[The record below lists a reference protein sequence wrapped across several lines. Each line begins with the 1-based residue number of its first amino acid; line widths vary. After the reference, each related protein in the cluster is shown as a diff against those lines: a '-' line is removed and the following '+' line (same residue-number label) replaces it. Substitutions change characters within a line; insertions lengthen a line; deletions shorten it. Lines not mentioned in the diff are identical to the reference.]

1 MTAKEALLMLKL
13 GAKIKRPYWESETY
27 ITLGPNDTIYIRCSD
42 GGIYRDTIE
51 NFLTK
56 KEANWEVYCPQD
68 NK

>member
-13 GAKIKRPYWESETY
+13 GAKIKRPYWESAY
-27 ITLGPNDTIYIRCSD
+27 ITLGPNDTIYIRCS

-56 KEANWEVYCPQD
+56 KGTDWEVYCPQD